1 MKVTIDLNSGS
12 FPFFLTPTKA
22 DIDKN
27 IEAIERAI
35 KGKLIVID
43 TNYLMD
49 IKSILMAIR
58 GQLPEAE

>member
-1 MKVTIDLNSGS
+1 MKVTIDLNAGS

-27 IEAIERAI
+27 IGAIERAI
-35 KGKLIVID
+35 KGKPIVID

-49 IKSILMAIR
+49 TQSILMVIR
-58 GQLPEAE
+58 EQLPEAE